1 VQVRESAGAEVR
13 ERVYVTAAEEHELSG
28 SKGTA
33 NFVMKVSG
41 NQAPAVAAAVHSS
54 AQNLVAHQ
62 VCLAGSQVEGSC
74 QEHSRAGLTSCW
86 PRSCC

>member
-1 VQVRESAGAEVR
+1 MISSATSSLDPNPCCGVQVRESAGAEVR

-41 NQAPAVAAAVHSS
+41 NQAPAVAAADHSS
-54 AQNLVAHQ
+54 AQNCGMLGMQ
-62 VCLAGSQVEGSC
+62 PG
-74 QEHSRAGLTSCW
+74 
-86 PRSCC
+86 